1 MKIAVPPR
9 QRRLLA
15 LCAASA
21 AIHLA
26 LLELVARHGGGT
38 PSAMRAAG
46 ADLRL
51 RLVPPLPATPAPSA
65 RTAEAA
71 PAPAKPAPTPAPPRP
86 LPPPVSAQTVRP
98 AEPPAA
104 APRVQTAES
113 GTPPPSPSTAAGP
126 ALVQMP
132 GRYRVLFPDSAVLTY
147 TQQLQRPGA
156 PPQPG
161 GPARIDWHTDGRTYR
176 LDINGVTGRMH
187 SEGEGGDAGIVPRRY
202 VEQRGGDALVT
213 EFDANDGH
221 VLFRTGG
228 GEAPGAVGIQDA
240 ASLLL
245 QLAGIGRGEP
255 DQVADRIDVV
265 VADSAAAAIVR
276 FQVMDDEDVET
287 GMGTMVARRLSQIVA
302 PGQPRLDIWLA
313 PDRDWLPVQLRVSRP
328 DGSVATQ
335 TLTGIERA
343 PAAR

>member
-1 MKIAVPPR
+1 MKIAVPTR

-26 LLELVARHGGGT
+26 LLELVARQGGGT
-38 PSAMRAAG
+38 PSAMRPAG
-46 ADLRL
+46 TDLRL
-51 RLVPPLPATPAPSA
+51 RLVPPLPSTLARSA

-71 PAPAKPAPTPAPPRP
+71 PAPEEPVAPPTPPRP
-86 LPPPVSAQTVRP
+86 LPPPPVVARP
-98 AEPPAA
+98 EHPAAPPAVA
-104 APRVQTAES
+104 TGAQAVAPATAV
-113 GTPPPSPSTAAGP
+113 PAPSAAAGP

-147 TQQLQRPGA
+147 TQQSQRPGA
-156 PPQPG
+156 PPQPT
-161 GPARIDWHTDGRTYR
+161 GPARIDWRTDGRTYS
-176 LDINGVTGRMH
+176 LDIDGVTGRLH

-202 VEQRGGDALVT
+202 VERRGADALVT

-228 GEAPGAVGIQDA
+228 GEAPGAIGIQDA

-245 QLAGIGRGEP
+245 QLAGIGLGAP

-287 GMGTMVARRLSQIVA
+287 GMGRIVARRLSQIVA

-313 PDRDWLPVQLRVSRP
+313 PERDWLPVQLRVSRP

-335 TLTGIERA
+335 TLSGIERA
-343 PAAR
+343 PTP